1 MTTVRPGAPHRP
13 GARPAAPSRWLAL
26 ALLAF
31 AQLML
36 VLDITVVN
44 VGAQGGTRALSR
56 INTRIVA
63 VTGLA
68 LAAAGYAIAAGW
80 QQPAAMVTGLSVAAL
95 GIGATF
101 VTAFTASLTDAAP
114 AEAGLRSALV
124 NTFHELGGAA
134 GVAVLSS
141 AVGAGLVAARLASH
155 DFTRAFTVGAVI
167 AAIAVVTA
175 AVLVPAVR
183 RSRPSAGATDL
194 TEREMKQEVT
204 RDAKQRPGNRDRPC
218 RRKQPPRA
226 SQPHRA
232 SHPARGLC

>member
-101 VTAFTASLTDAAP
+101 VTAFTA
-114 AEAGLRSALV
+114 
-124 NTFHELGGAA
+124 
-134 GVAVLSS
+134 
-141 AVGAGLVAARLASH
+141 
-155 DFTRAFTVGAVI
+155 
-167 AAIAVVTA
+167 
-175 AVLVPAVR
+175 
-183 RSRPSAGATDL
+183 
-194 TEREMKQEVT
+194 
-204 RDAKQRPGNRDRPC
+204 
-218 RRKQPPRA
+218 
-226 SQPHRA
+226 
-232 SHPARGLC
+232 